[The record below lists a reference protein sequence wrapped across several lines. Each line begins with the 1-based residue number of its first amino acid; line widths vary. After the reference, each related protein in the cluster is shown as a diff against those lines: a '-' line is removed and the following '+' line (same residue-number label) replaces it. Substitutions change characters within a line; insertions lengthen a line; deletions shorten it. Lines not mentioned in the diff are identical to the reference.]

1 MLQGRPTQAAHLALV
16 ALEGVQPA
24 AHLAQVPERDLGVRA
39 AGEEQVL
46 RVGREGDAVDLNSG
60 RAGGWILVDFFE
72 MIRVSVGFWS
82 AGVGLGC
89 GFQVWVWVGDLGMRL
104 R

>member
-1 MLQGRPTQAAHLALV
+1 MLQGKPTQAAHLALV

-60 RAGGWILVDFFE
+60 RAGGWILVYFFKSFGWVWDFGVE
-72 MIRVSVGFWS
+72 GLGWGVGFRC
-82 AGVGLGC
+82 GGGC
-89 GFQVWVWVGDLGMRL
+89 GCG
-104 R
+104 